1 LKRIVAVTHAKRIAT
16 LVAGLCLALGTRA
29 RAQSVIT
36 GIVREDSTGRPLSG
50 VEVSVEGSKQSV
62 RTDSAGRFAVTV
74 PSGMPLATF
83 RLLGYESS
91 RQRIIAKR
99 DTVHADVSLVRNAA
113 TELPAVQVRAANHAS
128 DFGREGITGRRAL
141 GFGKFIDSAALR
153 TREGRQLSDVL
164 RELTGVRMQE
174 VRDPNSWVVHVRAI
188 SPIAGPT
195 QTQQYQDVIVRG
207 APPCWVSVFLDG
219 VGLYRSD
226 RTTANGEPPDLS
238 RDILVSNLDAVE
250 YYRGA
255 SEVPQEF
262 GGSNANCGALVLW
275 SRR

>member
-1 LKRIVAVTHAKRIAT
+1 
-16 LVAGLCLALGTRA
+16 
-29 RAQSVIT
+29 
-36 GIVREDSTGRPLSG
+36 
-50 VEVSVEGSKQSV
+50 
-62 RTDSAGRFAVTV
+62 
-74 PSGMPLATF
+74 M
-83 RLLGYESS
+83 
-91 RQRIIAKR
+91 
-99 DTVHADVSLVRNAA
+99 
-113 TELPAVQVRAANHAS
+113 
-128 DFGREGITGRRAL
+128 
-141 GFGKFIDSAALR
+141 
-153 TREGRQLSDVL
+153 

-207 APPCWVSVFLDG
+207 APPCWASIFLDG

-226 RTTANGEPPDLS
+226 RTSGNGEPPDLS
-238 RDILVSNLDAVE
+238 RDILVSTLDAVE

-275 SRR
+275 TRR